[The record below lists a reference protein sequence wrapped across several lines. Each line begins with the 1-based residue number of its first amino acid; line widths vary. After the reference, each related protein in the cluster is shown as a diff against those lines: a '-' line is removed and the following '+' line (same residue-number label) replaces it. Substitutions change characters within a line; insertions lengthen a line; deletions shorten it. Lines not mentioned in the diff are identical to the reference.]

1 MCIFLSIEIITINKR
16 YKLNVQVEVGG
27 GVTQEHSK
35 NKTSVCLTSDKR
47 DTYLQLHKPVI
58 ANFIAG

>member
-16 YKLNVQVEVGG
+16 YKLNVQVEGE

-35 NKTSVCLTSDKR
+35 NKTYVCLTSDKR